1 MPVDRNRSRLVWS
14 VLTYHPRT
22 YTHSASAVMQQP
34 VCILY
39 HIIRA
44 VSRTP
49 VSWQVAKYDSR
60 PKYQNLYNEF
70 VSFFFFK
77 SARNL
82 FSRRSR
88 RVECRKVIQK
98 FWLRWLAFTLHLKWD
113 SAYFTKHRE
122 LYTFIV
128 VYTKTTFDLFE
139 ERPYV
144 LKFLSLK
151 N

>member
-70 VSFFFFK
+70 VSFFL
-77 SARNL
+77 N
-82 FSRRSR
+82 RRAI
-88 RVECRKVIQK
+88 C
-98 FWLRWLAFTLHLKWD
+98 FA
-113 SAYFTKHRE
+113 
-122 LYTFIV
+122 TFATRGMQESDPEILIAIV
-128 VYTKTTFDLFE
+128 SVHVT
-139 ERPYV
+139 
-144 LKFLSLK
+144 S
-151 N
+151 